1 MTADEGFVQERMLRG
16 GGGAVIGQGSP
27 WLRRNLLRVAS
38 FGAQFVLFNGLALLA
53 LRRVADVGSPQLP
66 GTTLLVV
73 GGLLMVSV
81 LEMLLEAERP
91 ALATPLPRSLTW
103 VLASKALLATAI
115 GTAGALPIAWRAARA
130 LPSPGSAL
138 LPLSYGAACIC
149 LLAFFQVAFWVRG
162 ASPSQPASVP
172 QRLLRLAL
180 LALIGA
186 ILKAGFGS
194 LSQPAF
200 LASYGVLAAAFAL
213 AFWHPVPE
221 IAASLSAPGAVRA
234 RAPTP
239 VYALAT
245 LLVLAFARAFVVS
258 LCLHAGASP
267 ANATALGFI
276 IGGVAVLG
284 FSLLVL
290 WMRDFPGLGQ
300 QLGFSAGKGL
310 GAIVREALLWSVPAV
325 LFNQAYWALVG
336 QRVAGAVQSA
346 SQAPAAMTVLKGSPL
361 ALVSVGVI
369 AAPVLEELLFRG
381 MFHRALRTRWSL
393 LPSLLLSSLV
403 FLTDHAA
410 AGAIPVFVG
419 SVCITL
425 AFERSRSLYS
435 AMLAHALCNGVL
447 VAQMLAR

>member
-53 LRRVADVGSPQLP
+53 LRRVADVSSPQLP

-172 QRLLRLAL
+172 QRLR
-180 LALIGA
+180 
-186 ILKAGFGS
+186 
-194 LSQPAF
+194 
-200 LASYGVLAAAFAL
+200 
-213 AFWHPVPE
+213 
-221 IAASLSAPGAVRA
+221 
-234 RAPTP
+234 
-239 VYALAT
+239 
-245 LLVLAFARAFVVS
+245 
-258 LCLHAGASP
+258 
-267 ANATALGFI
+267 
-276 IGGVAVLG
+276 
-284 FSLLVL
+284 
-290 WMRDFPGLGQ
+290 
-300 QLGFSAGKGL
+300 
-310 GAIVREALLWSVPAV
+310 
-325 LFNQAYWALVG
+325 
-336 QRVAGAVQSA
+336 
-346 SQAPAAMTVLKGSPL
+346 
-361 ALVSVGVI
+361 
-369 AAPVLEELLFRG
+369 
-381 MFHRALRTRWSL
+381 
-393 LPSLLLSSLV
+393 
-403 FLTDHAA
+403 
-410 AGAIPVFVG
+410 
-419 SVCITL
+419 
-425 AFERSRSLYS
+425 
-435 AMLAHALCNGVL
+435 
-447 VAQMLAR
+447 